1 MYIIEN
7 QSTKMKKLCPV
18 SVPVY
23 LQKFSQPIDNQYIAR
38 VQVVDRGFNKPY
50 FPQKYHLIFNDIQ
63 IRKFVKNHLFVPYL
77 SRDGSG

>member
-38 VQVVDRGFNKPY
+38 VQVVDRGFEPLC
-50 FPQKYHLIFNDIQ
+50 HA
-63 IRKFVKNHLFVPYL
+63 
-77 SRDGSG
+77 